1 MMKWS
6 CLFVVFLG
14 LSMAGCAQ
22 ETVGKTAQAQQEVKV
37 SGPVQGVMLDDLEGP
52 VSKGL
57 DGTFD
62 YGAGNGASIAVEA
75 STDIKQ
81 TGSQSIKV
89 TYESPADSFMYIAR
103 GFGLDAA
110 NTQWLMKPEEIAW
123 DQYKGIA
130 FYLYG
135 ANSGTQIAFDVKD
148 SGGELWRF
156 MTTDNFTGWKQIVAL
171 FSDFAPRNDW
181 QPDSAD
187 KNGTLDFPLK
197 SYQFEPRP
205 VSKGT
210 LYFDT
215 VELIKK

>member
-1 MMKWS
+1 MS
-6 CLFVVFLG
+6 LG
-14 LSMAGCAQ
+14 RVITVGVLCVMLAGCAQ
-22 ETVGKTAQAQQEVKV
+22 ETVGKTAQAQQETKV
-37 SGPVQGVMLDDLEGP
+37 SAPVEGVMLDDLEGP

-89 TYESPADSFMYIAR
+89 TYDSPADSFMYIAR

-110 NTQWLMKPEEIAW
+110 NTQWLMKPEEIVW
-123 DQYKGIA
+123 DQYKAVA
-130 FYLYG
+130 FYVYG
-135 ANSGTQIAFDVKD
+135 ANSATMIAFDVKD
-148 SGGELWRF
+148 ASGELWRF
-156 MTTDNFTGWKQIVAL
+156 MTTDNFTGWRQIVVP
-171 FSDFAPRNDW
+171 FGDFLVRDDW
-181 QPDSAD
+181 QPDAAD
-187 KNGTLDFPLK
+187 KNGQLDFPLK
-197 SYQFEPRP
+197 SFQFEPRP